1 MVARKPGR
9 LRRRLKASA
18 RRNPN
23 RNLAER
29 LVAAA
34 MTLLAI
40 IPPQA
45 LSLRSVAKAAG
56 VSEAAPYHHFADKR
70 ALEAAVM
77 AEGYRQLATMLEATA
92 VQGPDSLNAV
102 LRAYVAFALSQP
114 NLFRLMR
121 REEPMPDASPDPALA
136 EAQGRAFARFGAG
149 LAARLGRQP
158 EPDDAQLA
166 WSALRAT
173 VATLVVAGNTEPDA
187 IVRFLEAALPAG
199 VDALAPGR
207 QEFVPYI
214 SASRESG
221 TARPAAG

>member
-1 MVARKPGR
+1 MAVRKPGR

-18 RRNPN
+18 RRRPT

-34 MTLLAI
+34 MALLAI

-77 AEGYRQLATMLEATA
+77 AEGYRQLAVMLQASA
-92 VQGPDSLNAV
+92 AQGPAAGPDGLNAM

-121 REEPMPDASPDPALA
+121 REEPAEGGDPPDPALA
-136 EAQGRAFARFGAG
+136 EAQDRAFAAFRDALAG
-149 LAARLGRQP
+149 RLGTD
-158 EPDDAQLA
+158 PDPGDARLA
-166 WSALRAT
+166 WSALRGV
-173 VATLVVAGNTEPDA
+173 VATLVVAGNTAPDA

-199 VDALAPGR
+199 VGALNR
-207 QEFVPYI
+207 
-214 SASRESG
+214 SA
-221 TARPAAG
+221 

>member
-1 MVARKPGR
+1 MATRKPGR

-18 RRNPN
+18 RRRPT

-34 MTLLAI
+34 MALLAI

-77 AEGYRQLATMLEATA
+77 AEGYRQLAAMLEASA
-92 VQGPDSLNAV
+92 AQAAGGGPDGLNAM

-121 REEPMPDASPDPALA
+121 REETAEGVGAEPDPGLA
-136 EAQGRAFARFGAG
+136 EAQGRAFAAFSAA
-149 LAARLGRQP
+149 LALRLGAMP
-158 EPDDAQLA
+158 DPDDARLA
-166 WSALRAT
+166 WQAMRGA
-173 VATLVVAGNTEPDA
+173 VATLVVAGTTAPDA

-199 VDALAPGR
+199 VVALDR
-207 QEFVPYI
+207 T
-214 SASRESG
+214 S
-221 TARPAAG
+221 

>member
-1 MVARKPGR
+1 MAARKPGR

-18 RRNPN
+18 RRHPN

-34 MTLLAI
+34 MALLAI

-92 VQGPDSLNAV
+92 VEGPDALNAV

-121 REEPMPDASPDPALA
+121 RESAAEDAPPDPALA
-136 EAQGRAFARFGAG
+136 EAQQRAFAVFHAS
-149 LAARLGRQP
+149 LAATLGHP
-158 EPDDAQLA
+158 LPLADARLA

-173 VATLVVAGNTEPDA
+173 VATLVVGGTTEPDA
-187 IVRFLEAALPAG
+187 IVRFMEAALPAG
-199 VDALAPGR
+199 VDALAPGA
-207 QEFVPYI
+207 QEIIPGI
-214 SASRESG
+214 SASRGSG
-221 TARPAAG
+221 TTRPAAG

>member
-1 MVARKPGR
+1 MAIRKPGR

-18 RRNPN
+18 RRRPT

-34 MTLLAI
+34 MALLAI

-77 AEGYRQLATMLEATA
+77 AEGYRQLAAMLEASAAQGPAT
-92 VQGPDSLNAV
+92 GPDSLNAM

-121 REEPMPDASPDPALA
+121 REEPAEGLDANPDPGLA
-136 EAQGRAFARFGAG
+136 EAQERAFEAFRAALAG
-149 LAARLGRQP
+149 RLGTEP
-158 EPDDAQLA
+158 DPDDARLA
-166 WSALRAT
+166 WSAMRGA
-173 VATLVVAGNTEPDA
+173 VATLVVAGTTTPDA

-199 VDALAPGR
+199 VGALTR
-207 QEFVPYI
+207 
-214 SASRESG
+214 
-221 TARPAAG
+221 AA

>member
-1 MVARKPGR
+1 MAIRKPGR

-18 RRNPN
+18 RRHPT

-34 MTLLAI
+34 MALLAI

-77 AEGYRQLATMLEATA
+77 AEGYRQLAVMLEASA
-92 VQGPDSLNAV
+92 AQGPSAGPDALNAM

-121 REEPMPDASPDPALA
+121 REEPAEGPDPGPELA
-136 EAQGRAFARFGAG
+136 EAQDRAFAAFRAALAESLGDQPAAG
-149 LAARLGRQP
+149 DAR
-158 EPDDAQLA
+158 LA
-166 WSALRAT
+166 WSALRGA
-173 VATLVVAGNTEPDA
+173 VATLVVAGTAAPED

-199 VDALAPGR
+199 VGALGR
-207 QEFVPYI
+207 
-214 SASRESG
+214 SS
-221 TARPAAG
+221 

>member
-1 MVARKPGR
+1 MATRKPGR

-18 RRNPN
+18 RRRPT

-34 MTLLAI
+34 MALLAI

-77 AEGYRQLATMLEATA
+77 AEGYRQLAAMLEASA
-92 VQGPDSLNAV
+92 AGAAGNGPDGLNAM
-102 LRAYVAFALSQP
+102 LRAYVTFALSQS

-121 REEPMPDASPDPALA
+121 REETAEGPDPDPDLA
-136 EAQGRAFARFGAG
+136 AAQGRAFAAFNAA
-149 LAARLGRQP
+149 LALRLGAVP
-158 EPDDAQLA
+158 DPDDARLA
-166 WSALRAT
+166 WQAMRGA
-173 VATLVVAGNTEPDA
+173 VATLVVAGTASPDA
-187 IVRFLEAALPAG
+187 IVGFLEAALPAG
-199 VDALAPGR
+199 VVALDR
-207 QEFVPYI
+207 T
-214 SASRESG
+214 S
-221 TARPAAG
+221 

>member
-1 MVARKPGR
+1 MAVRKPGR

-18 RRNPN
+18 RRRPT

-34 MTLLAI
+34 MALLAI

-77 AEGYRQLATMLEATA
+77 AEGYRQLAVMLEASA
-92 VQGPDSLNAV
+92 AQGPSLGPDSLNAM

-121 REEPMPDASPDPALA
+121 REEPAEGIGPDPELA
-136 EAQGRAFARFGAG
+136 EAQDRAFAAFRHA
-149 LAARLGRQP
+149 LAERLGVQP
-158 EPDDAQLA
+158 DPDDAQLA
-166 WSALRAT
+166 WSALRGA
-173 VATLVVAGNTEPDA
+173 VATLVVAGTTPPDA

-199 VDALAPGR
+199 VGALTR
-207 QEFVPYI
+207 
-214 SASRESG
+214 SA
-221 TARPAAG
+221 

>member
-1 MVARKPGR
+1 MATRKPGR

-18 RRNPN
+18 RRRPT

-34 MTLLAI
+34 MALLAI

-77 AEGYRQLATMLEATA
+77 AEGYRQLAAMLEASA
-92 VQGPDSLNAV
+92 ADAAGNRPDALNAM
-102 LRAYVAFALSQP
+102 LRAYVTFALSQS

-121 REEPMPDASPDPALA
+121 REETAEGLGPDPDPDLA
-136 EAQGRAFARFGAG
+136 EAQGRAFAAFSAA
-149 LAARLGRQP
+149 LALRLGAVP
-158 EPDDAQLA
+158 DPDDARLA
-166 WSALRAT
+166 WQAMRGA
-173 VATLVVAGNTEPDA
+173 VATLVVAGTTAPDA

-199 VDALAPGR
+199 VVALDR
-207 QEFVPYI
+207 T
-214 SASRESG
+214 S
-221 TARPAAG
+221 